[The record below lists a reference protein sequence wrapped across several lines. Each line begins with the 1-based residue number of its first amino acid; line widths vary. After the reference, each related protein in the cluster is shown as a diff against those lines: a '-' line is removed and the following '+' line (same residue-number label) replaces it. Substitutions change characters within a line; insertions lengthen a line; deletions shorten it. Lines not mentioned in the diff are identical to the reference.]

1 MKTYRFQSLAATVS
15 CIGMLLSPVA
25 TAAPVGQPSAPAD
38 VALSADG
45 VLIGQVV
52 NAQGAALQ
60 QAPVSIAQ
68 DGHEVIRVVT
78 DAKGEFAVRGLR
90 GGVYQIITPGRQ
102 GSYRIW
108 APRTAPPAASNG
120 LLAVAGDSAVLGQY
134 GPAAAGGPMGAVTGW
149 IAAHPLMT
157 AGIIATA
164 IAVPLAI
171 DDDDSAS

>member
-1 MKTYRFQSLAATVS
+1 MKNYRFQSLAATVS

-25 TAAPVGQPSAPAD
+25 TATPLDQSAAPAD

-45 VLIGQVV
+45 VLVGQVV
-52 NAQGAALQ
+52 NAQGAALHQ
-60 QAPVSIAQ
+60 VPVSIAQ
-68 DGHEVIRVVT
+68 DGREVIRVVT

-90 GGVYQIITPGRQ
+90 GGVYQITTPGRQ
-102 GSYRIW
+102 GTYRVW
-108 APRTAPPAASNG
+108 APRTAPPAASKG
-120 LLAVAGDSAVLGQY
+120 LLAVAGDDAVLGQY
-134 GPAAAGGPMGAVTGW
+134 APAAAGGAMGAVTGW

-171 DDDDSAS
+171 DDDDDAS